1 LPHNKY
7 IYMIT
12 IVKIRSIKENQ
23 SHPGR
28 KSMLTMKSAID
39 GVSAIWTSK
48 PIGDVIKKVMNQH

>member
-1 LPHNKY
+1 
-7 IYMIT
+7 MIT

-28 KSMLTMKSAID
+28 KRMLTMKSAID